1 MICTLFYKWNFGYFL
16 CGRVRQDYGLS
27 DISNKLL
34 SEQTC
39 TNLIQILVVKHQ
51 NTSNLK
57 VNKYFGWQYKPTKH
71 KTKLFYFS
79 NTVTYKRFYMA
90 VCFLGCLVG
99 M

>member
-1 MICTLFYKWNFGYFL
+1 MEFWLFFMWSCKT
-16 CGRVRQDYGLS
+16 RAGLS
-27 DISNKLL
+27 DISNKFL
-34 SEQTC
+34 SDQTC

-57 VNKYFGWQYKPTKH
+57 VNKYFGWQCKPTKH